1 MQLATSVHSFKVD
14 LAVKVLYIGM
24 VLRLSITL
32 KIPYGS
38 YGDGEGALTPTL

>member
-14 LAVKVLYIGM
+14 LAVKVLGM

-32 KIPYGS
+32 KIPYS
-38 YGDGEGALTPTL
+38 SFGDVEGALTPTL